1 MSSLPPY
8 PADFEAQ
15 KKWYES
21 FEEILNKYIHA
32 IYLECWGFKMC
43 PSKESLNLAFIA
55 IEKILKEADDWMK
68 MVIDIVGKSERSD
81 PTITTEPILGHL
93 RQIAADFYS
102 RKKSMYEEIK
112 SVTSAVSSF

>member
-1 MSSLPPY
+1 
-8 PADFEAQ
+8 
-15 KKWYES
+15 
-21 FEEILNKYIHA
+21 
-32 IYLECWGFKMC
+32 MC